1 MKLSIIPADNTVCK
15 DGYCLSDLDLS
26 FMAPNIH
33 AVQWDTASGWIECA
47 ALSDGSLPAHVELT
61 SIEDYTSLIAAFD
74 AAKSSAE
81 QAEAPLSD
89 AELARGLRDGLLMQ
103 SDWTQ
108 LPDSTADR
116 EAWATYRQALRDI
129 TNQEGFPNN
138 ITWPQEPS
146 A

>member
-1 MKLSIIPADNTVCK
+1 MKLSIIPSDNTVCK

-26 FMAPNIH
+26 FMDSNIH
-33 AVQWDTASGWIECA
+33 AVQWDTDSGWIECV